1 MARLFEERTQI
12 DRVEVIQ
19 TDILAITTSKDV
31 HAAAYETRGMKTPST
46 RCISISFDFLPSE
59 GSDVV
64 DPEITQII
72 CGLSSEDG

>member
-46 RCISISFDFLPSE
+46 RYISISFNFLPSE
-59 GSDVV
+59 GPDVI
-64 DPEITQII
+64 DPEIA
-72 CGLSSEDG
+72 